1 MNYKVLDDRFYIADA
16 VYVARAL
23 LGKILVHYSN
33 EGITSGII
41 VETEAY
47 SSRNDPACH
56 AFRGKTKRNA
66 VMFGP
71 AGRAY
76 VYFIYGNHYC
86 FNVVTNEPGIAEAV
100 LIRALQPYEGLHLMK
115 ERRGSHHPVNNL
127 TSGPGKLCAAMGI
140 GKMENGLPLTEAPLF
155 IARGLSMETEQI
167 CTSRRI
173 GISQGTDKQ
182 WRFTI
187 KDNPFVSRLR

>member
-86 FNVVTNEPGIAEAV
+86 FNVVTSEPGIAEAV
-100 LIRALQPYEGLHLMK
+100 LIRGLEPYEGIQLMK
-115 ERRGSHHPVNNL
+115 LRRGDHHPLNNL
-127 TSGPGKLCAAMGI
+127 TSGPGKLCAAMSIGI
-140 GKMENGLPLTEAPLF
+140 KENGLALTKPPLY
-155 IARGLSMETEQI
+155 IADGVSVGAGQV
-167 CTSRRI
+167 CSSRRI
-173 GISQGTDKQ
+173 GISQATEKQ
-182 WRFTI
+182 WRFYI
-187 KDNPFVSRLR
+187 KHNPFVSRLR